1 MQKYFILLLS
11 FIIFLSSCTNPN
23 YPNDNNNETSIPE
36 WQKNTN
42 HSILKNNWKSKT
54 DDTSIYKYDGENF
67 TYISKDVTVFKIKV
81 EEIVWNND
89 NTSGV
94 IYGKITENTDSSLI
108 NKYYSIAF
116 MGLKTDSVQFSSDIA
131 LATTLEESKNNF
143 ISEYFK
149 NYIEC
154 VESEYIYIEAGKG
167 NRNYRLLSDEKILA
181 LNWQD
186 KRKQDYFY
194 SNWMNI
200 FTNQII
206 VPAGG
211 VTTATRETDEK
222 GTYLENGDVLGNFI
236 YATNI
241 EWKGTNWIGALYED
255 PRRAGQDSR
264 WMLFHI
270 DTEGN
275 LMLGSGLGTG
285 ATGSTPPTDNDWK
298 TLVYD
303 KWGAYS
309 IGTIKDFNYNQ
320 QQ

>member
-11 FIIFLSSCTNPN
+11 FIIFLSSCTSPN
-23 YPNDNNNETSIPE
+23 YPNDNNDETSIPE

-54 DDTSIYKYDGENF
+54 DDTLIYKYDGENF
-67 TYISKDVTVFKIKV
+67 SHISKDTTVYKIKV

-94 IYGKITENTDSSLI
+94 IYGKIIENSDSSLI
-108 NKYYSIAF
+108 DKYYSIAF
-116 MGLKTDSVQFSSDIA
+116 MELKTDSVQFSSDSA
-131 LATTLEESKNNF
+131 LASTLEKAKNNF
-143 ISEYFK
+143 TSEYFK

-181 LNWQD
+181 LSWQD

-200 FTNQII
+200 FTNQTL
-206 VPAGG
+206 VPAG
-211 VTTATRETDEK
+211 VTRTTRTTDYK
-222 GTYLENGDVLGNFI
+222 AAYLENNEVLGNFI

-255 PRRAGQDSR
+255 PRRPEYDSK
-264 WMLFHI
+264 WMIFLI
-270 DTEGN
+270 DTDGK
-275 LMLGSGLGTG
+275 LMLASGLGTG
-285 ATGSTPPTDNDWK
+285 AKGPEPPTEEAWK
-298 TLVYD
+298 
-303 KWGAYS
+303 KIMSSWGSY
-309 IGTIKDFNYNQ
+309 ITGIIKDFNYQ
-320 QQ
+320 K

>member
-11 FIIFLSSCTNPN
+11 FIIFLSSCTSPN
-23 YPNDNNNETSIPE
+23 YPNDNNDEAAIPE
-36 WQKNTN
+36 WKKNIN

-54 DDTSIYKYDGENF
+54 DDALIYKYDGENF
-67 TYISKDVTVFKIKV
+67 TSISKDVTVFKIEV

-94 IYGKITENTDSSLI
+94 IYGKIVENSDSSLI
-108 NKYYSIAF
+108 NKYYSVAF
-116 MGLKTDSVQFSSDIA
+116 IGLKTNSVQFSTDAA
-131 LATTLEESKNNF
+131 LASTLEEAKNNF
-143 ISEYFK
+143 TLEYFT

-154 VESEYIYIEAGKG
+154 VESEYIYIEPGKG

-181 LNWQD
+181 LSWQD

-206 VPAGG
+206 IPAGG

-255 PRRAGQDSR
+255 PRRPNQDSR

-270 DTEGN
+270 DAEGN
-275 LMLGSGLGTG
+275 LMNASGYGTG
-285 ATGSTPPTDNDWK
+285 ATGSTPPTDDEWK
-298 TLVYD
+298 TLIYE

-309 IGTIKDFNYNQ
+309 IGTIKDFNYNKQ
-320 QQ
+320 

>member
-11 FIIFLSSCTNPN
+11 FIIFLSSCTSPN
-23 YPNDNNNETSIPE
+23 YPNDNNDETSIPE

-54 DDTSIYKYDGENF
+54 DDTLIYKYDGENF
-67 TYISKDVTVFKIKV
+67 SHISKDTTVYKIKV

-94 IYGKITENTDSSLI
+94 IYGKIIENSDSSLI
-108 NKYYSIAF
+108 DKYYSIAF
-116 MGLKTDSVQFSSDIA
+116 MGLKTDSVQFSLDAA
-131 LATTLEESKNNF
+131 LASTLEEAKNNF
-143 ISEYFK
+143 SLEYFK
-149 NYIEC
+149 DYIEC
-154 VESEYIYIEAGKG
+154 VESEYIYIEPGKG

-181 LNWQD
+181 LSWQD

-200 FTNQII
+200 FTNQTL
-206 VPAGG
+206 VPAG
-211 VTTATRETDEK
+211 VTGTTRKTDENA
-222 GTYLENGDVLGNFI
+222 TYMENDGKVLGKFM

-241 EWKGTNWIGALYED
+241 EWKGTNWIGALYLDE
-255 PRRAGQDSR
+255 RYTDSSK
-264 WMLFHI
+264 WLIFHI

-275 LMLGSGLGTG
+275 LMNASGYGINKDG
-285 ATGSTPPTDNDWK
+285 APITDEQWK
-298 TLVYD
+298 TSIYE
-303 KWGAYS
+303 KWGAFPL
-309 IGTIKDFNYNQ
+309 GTIKDFNYNQ